1 MNSGF
6 TDWTLADYQKFIKA
20 FRKCDLGDI
29 EGISRMVETKTPE
42 EVTIYLEVFLKR
54 FRELKEREIVIMKF
68 EKKTFE
74 QRTLESIRDFD
85 KAKARRGEYF
95 CMVQTNDYFS
105 TETYLAL
112 MEKAQ
117 QKMLKQKGQNMDI

>member
-1 MNSGF
+1 MVPENMKEKLQHHLNSGF
-6 TDWTLADYQKFIKA
+6 IDWTLADYQRFIKA

-29 EGISRMVETKTPE
+29 EGISRMIETKTPE

-85 KAKARRGEYF
+85 KAKASRGEYF
-95 CMVQTNDYFS
+95 CMVQTNDYFT

-112 MEKAQ
+112 MDKA
-117 QKMLKQKGQNMDI
+117 